1 MNARAF
7 RRNGSVI
14 KLMKSIVIDK
24 ISIIFRKKND
34 RNIYYIYYYNKPDT
48 GTN

>member
-7 RRNGSVI
+7 RRNGPVI

-24 ISIIFRKKND
+24 ISVIFREKSY
-34 RNIYYIYYYNKPDT
+34 RNIYYYNKPDT